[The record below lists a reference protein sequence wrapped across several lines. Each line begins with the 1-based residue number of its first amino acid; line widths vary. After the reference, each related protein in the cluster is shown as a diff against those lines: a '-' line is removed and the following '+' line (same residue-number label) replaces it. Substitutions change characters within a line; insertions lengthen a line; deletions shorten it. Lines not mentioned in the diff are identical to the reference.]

1 MLATIL
7 TRMMLLFTL
16 KRYYALFTT
25 YWNDNIRQKLTYY
38 FLELKLGGISSKEL
52 DEALMLETAL
62 FAEISEGASNQS
74 LNAPQVQ
81 SCPENRV
88 VSNLQSVHHPIS
100 SPLLAKRLLK
110 EQQVLVV
117 LFFINI
123 AILLTIKWFDFVF
136 GRTWSVL
143 HPWCLTN
150 RKKKNLTKK
159 CSVKWYFFFWILL
172 NNYPSVRWEIMY
184 VQYCL
189 LCTFFFL
196 KWISFPHFL
205 RVWRDM
211 MPLVLFLLTQLP
223 ECMCLLFFPR
233 FFCPISKVVVSLWIK
248 VCNLDLEVCIYCMA
262 YWMKG
267 MNMVCQHKMVI
278 NFWKKKWHKQEIS
291 MWNALDVV
299 SI

>member
-136 GRTWSVL
+136 GRTWSVF

-189 LCTFFFL
+189 LCTFFFFEMDIFSSLFKSL
-196 KWISFPHFL
+196 KRYDATCIVLAYSVTWMYVLAVLSKIFL
-205 RVWRDM
+205 PYKQGCCKFM
-211 MPLVLFLLTQLP
+211 
-223 ECMCLLFFPR
+223 
-233 FFCPISKVVVSLWIK
+233 
-248 VCNLDLEVCIYCMA
+248 N
-262 YWMKG
+262 KG
-267 MNMVCQHKMVI
+267 
-278 NFWKKKWHKQEIS
+278 
-291 MWNALDVV
+291 L
-299 SI
+299 